1 MSIKKLSKI
10 RKNDPHFQREA
21 AKYHLPL
28 PSREYV
34 LSELEK
40 QGKPVSYAQLCS
52 LMDIHE
58 SEEGLFQRRL
68 AAMEREGQLMRNR
81 KGAYI
86 LPERATLAMTNAR
99 FSFGTPDSTAMVKTT
114 SDATSELLPSRTTF
128 RVLRRSRVCSKRI

>member
-10 RKNDPHFQREA
+10 RKSDPHFQREA
-21 AKYHLPL
+21 AKYQLPL

-40 QGKPVSYAQLCS
+40 QGKPVSYAQLCA

-86 LPERATLAMTNAR
+86 LPERASLIAGASNRSCWPRSACA
-99 FSFGTPDSTAMVKTT
+99 GVPG
-114 SDATSELLPSRTTF
+114 E
-128 RVLRRSRVCSKRI
+128 RSRSAVRYCDPDASDSDRRWR